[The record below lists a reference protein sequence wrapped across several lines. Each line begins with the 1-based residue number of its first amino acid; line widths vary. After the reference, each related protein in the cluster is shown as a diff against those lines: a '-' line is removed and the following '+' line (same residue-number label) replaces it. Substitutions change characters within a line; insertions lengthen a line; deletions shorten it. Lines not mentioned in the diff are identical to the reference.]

1 MIASLWVR
9 RRPRRLVP
17 AAVLVAVV
25 LATLLAP
32 ASPATASTAGR
43 LPRRALWIE
52 VSANLRTLASREAIR
67 GLVQRARAAGI
78 DTLIPEAKNAWGFV
92 IYESGFAPH
101 IRTSPVPRPGY
112 PPPVEWYPK
121 DFDAL
126 QVLIEEAHA
135 AGLRVHAAVNTFG
148 EGLRIDPAG
157 PVIGLVQQRPEW
169 ESVHLRPGPGGEP
182 AFVPSSAAGI
192 IAFVNPAHPEA
203 QLYELGVLWEILSRY
218 DVDGIVL
225 DRARYA
231 GLDSDFSDLSRRLF
245 EADLGRAVPRWPH
258 DVLDPSS
265 GALRPGPL
273 FPAWAAWRAS
283 VIQGYVRAASR
294 LIRQMRPD
302 LPVAM
307 YVGAWYPAAFQFGQ
321 NWGQPQAPRLF
332 RAWSVGWAEAS
343 VLPHLDYVMIGLYYR
358 LVAPWEAVQR
368 GGLWWGTIA
377 GGAELARQ
385 VAGDFPVVGSVWLD
399 LYKSDR
405 AAGEAAVRA
414 AARFTTGLMVFDLSD
429 VERGDWWGVLGG
441 R

>member
-1 MIASLWVR
+1 MAV
-9 RRPRRLVP
+9 
-17 AAVLVAVV
+17 VLVA
-25 LATLLAP
+25 AAP
-32 ASPATASTAGR
+32 AAASTAGR
-43 LPRRALWIE
+43 LPLRALWIE

-67 GLVQRARAAGI
+67 TMVGRARAAGI
-78 DTLIPEAKNAWGFV
+78 DTVIPEAKNAWGFV
-92 IYESGFAPH
+92 IYESAFAPH

-112 PPPVEWYPK
+112 PPPVEWYPP

-148 EGLRIDPAG
+148 EGLRLGPAG
-157 PVIGLVQQRPEW
+157 PVIGLLQQRPEW
-169 ESVHLRPGPGGEP
+169 ESVHLRSGPGGEP
-182 AFVPSSAAGI
+182 AFIPSSAAGTI
-192 IAFVNPAHPEA
+192 GFVNPAHPEV
-203 QLYELGVLWEILSRY
+203 QLYELAVVWEILSRY

-225 DRARYA
+225 DRTRYA
-231 GLDSDFSDLSRRLF
+231 GLDADFSDLSRRQF
-245 EADLGRAVPRWPH
+245 EASLGRTVTRWPH

-273 FPAWAAWRAS
+273 FPAWVAWRAS
-283 VIQGYVRAASR
+283 VIQAYVRAASR
-294 LIRQMRPD
+294 LIRQMRPG

-321 NWGQPQAPRLF
+321 NWGLPEAPRLF
-332 RAWSVGWAEAS
+332 RAWSIGWAEAS

-385 VAGDFPVVGSVWLD
+385 VAGDFPVLGSVWLD
-399 LYKSDR
+399 LYKGDR

-414 AARFTTGLMVFDLSD
+414 AARLTSGLMVFDLSD
-429 VERGDWWGVLGG
+429 VESGDWWEVLGG